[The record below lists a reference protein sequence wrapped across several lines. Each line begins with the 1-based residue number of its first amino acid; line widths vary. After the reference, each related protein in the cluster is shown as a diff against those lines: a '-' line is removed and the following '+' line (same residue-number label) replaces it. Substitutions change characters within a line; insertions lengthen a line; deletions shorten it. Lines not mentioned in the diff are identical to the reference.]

1 MTYLIPKRM
10 KEQVKLFHK
19 PFTMY
24 MLDAGFMFVFALTGW
39 LLASQV
45 DPHLWIPYGIYVGLS
60 AIYLTRP
67 AKDNPGKRRWQA
79 ILYLLVRLIG
89 KPWYKSIDNPKRGV
103 HYEKAE

>member
-45 DPHLWIPYGIYVGLS
+45 DPHLWIPYGI
-60 AIYLTRP
+60 
-67 AKDNPGKRRWQA
+67 
-79 ILYLLVRLIG
+79 
-89 KPWYKSIDNPKRGV
+89 
-103 HYEKAE
+103 

>member
-60 AIYLTRP
+60 AISDQTGQGQSRQTPL
-67 AKDNPGKRRWQA
+67 AGNPLSAGAADWQA
-79 ILYLLVRLIG
+79 V
-89 KPWYKSIDNPKRGV
+89 V
-103 HYEKAE
+103 